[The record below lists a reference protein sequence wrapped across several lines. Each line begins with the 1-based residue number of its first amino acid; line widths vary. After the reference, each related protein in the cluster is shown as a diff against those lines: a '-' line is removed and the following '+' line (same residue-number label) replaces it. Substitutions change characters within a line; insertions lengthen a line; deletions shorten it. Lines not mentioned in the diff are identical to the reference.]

1 MEEEFYG
8 SIKLISGEEI
18 FAEIL
23 PVEENGRTVLVL
35 SDPVEIETVALGS
48 VEGLRMIPWIRCLSK
63 EGIVIVPMDKVITVV
78 EACEESEVVDCYMK
92 FVRQKNSTSSD
103 KGKVSER
110 MGYKS
115 SVKEARAYLERIYKS
130 KAKE

>member
-35 SDPVEIETVALGS
+35 SDPVEIETVSMGTI
-48 VEGLRMIPWIRCLSK
+48 EGLRIIPWIRCLSK
-63 EGIVIVPMDKVITVV
+63 EGIIIVPMDKVITVV
-78 EACEESEVVDCYMK
+78 EASEESEVVDSYMK
-92 FVRQKNSTSSD
+92 FVRKKNTSSEE
-103 KGKVSER
+103 GKVSER
-110 MGYKS
+110 MGYKT
-115 SVKEARAYLERIYKS
+115 SVKEARAYLEKIYKS

>member
-35 SDPVEIETVALGS
+35 SDPVEIETVSIGS
-48 VEGLRMIPWIRCLSK
+48 IEGLRMIPWIRCLSK

-78 EACEESEVVDCYMK
+78 EASGESEVVDSYMK
-92 FVRQKNSTSSD
+92 FVRQKNTSSEE
-103 KGKVSER
+103 GKVSER
-110 MGYKS
+110 MGYKT
-115 SVKEARAYLERIYKS
+115 SVKEARAYLEKIYKS

>member
-35 SDPVEIETVALGS
+35 SDPVEIETVSMGTI
-48 VEGLRMIPWIRCLSK
+48 EGLRMIPWIRCLSK
-63 EGIVIVPMDKVITVV
+63 EGIIIVPMDKVITVV
-78 EACEESEVVDCYMK
+78 EASEESEVVDSYMK
-92 FVRQKNSTSSD
+92 FVRKKNTSSEE
-103 KGKVSER
+103 GKVSER
-110 MGYKS
+110 MGYKT
-115 SVKEARAYLERIYKS
+115 SVKEARAYLEKIYKS

>member
-35 SDPVEIETVALGS
+35 SDPVEIETVSMGTI
-48 VEGLRMIPWIRCLSK
+48 EGLRMIPWIRCLSK
-63 EGIVIVPMDKVITVV
+63 EGIIIVPMDKVITVV
-78 EACEESEVVDCYMK
+78 EASEESEVVDSYMK
-92 FVRQKNSTSSD
+92 FVRKKNTSSEE
-103 KGKVSER
+103 GKVSER
-110 MGYKS
+110 MGYKT
-115 SVKEARAYLERIYKS
+115 SVNEARAYLDKIYKS

>member
-23 PVEENGRTVLVL
+23 PVDENGRTVLVL
-35 SDPVEIETVALGS
+35 SDPVEIETVSLGS
-48 VEGLRMIPWIRCLSK
+48 VEGLRMVPWIKCLSR
-63 EGIVIVPMDKVITVV
+63 EGIVIIPMDKVITVI
-78 EACEESEVVDCYMK
+78 EATEESEVIDSYMK
-92 FVRQKNSTSSD
+92 FLRQKNRPESE
-103 KGKVSER
+103 KGKVSKN
-110 MGYKS
+110 MGYKT
-115 SVKEARAYLERIYKS
+115 SVKEARAYLEKIYKS

>member
-35 SDPVEIETVALGS
+35 SDPVEIETVSIGS
-48 VEGLRMIPWIRCLSK
+48 IEGLRMIPWIRCLSK

-78 EACEESEVVDCYMK
+78 EASEESEVVDSYMK
-92 FVRQKNSTSSD
+92 FVRQKNTSSEE
-103 KGKVSER
+103 GKVSER
-110 MGYKS
+110 MGYKT
-115 SVKEARAYLERIYKS
+115 SVKEARAYLEKIYKS

>member
-35 SDPVEIETVALGS
+35 SDPVEIETVSIGS
-48 VEGLRMIPWIRCLSK
+48 IEGLRMIPWIRCLSK
-63 EGIVIVPMDKVITVV
+63 EGIVIIPMDKVITVV
-78 EACEESEVVDCYMK
+78 EASEESEVVDSYMK
-92 FVRQKNSTSSD
+92 FVRQKNTSSEE
-103 KGKVSER
+103 GKVSER
-110 MGYKS
+110 MGYKT
-115 SVKEARAYLERIYKS
+115 SVKEARAYLEKIYKS

>member
-35 SDPVEIETVALGS
+35 SDPVEIETVSMGTI
-48 VEGLRMIPWIRCLSK
+48 EGLRMIPWIRCLSK

-78 EACEESEVVDCYMK
+78 EASEESEVVDSYMK
-92 FVRQKNSTSSD
+92 FVRQKNTSSEE
-103 KGKVSER
+103 GKVSER
-110 MGYKS
+110 MGYKT
-115 SVKEARAYLERIYKS
+115 SVKEARAYLEKIYKS